1 MTQHETQV
9 NMEVI
14 TPSVLTLGVRRCFN
28 LTLKLVGYFLP
39 INLDRGLNRNS
50 HAI

>member
-14 TPSVLTLGVRRCFN
+14 TIVLTLGVRRCFN